1 MAVNLPKVLIL
12 GHSFV
17 KRLSRDISRG
27 FDDRAVLDFG
37 LEGSLSV
44 YLYGGRTIDKLRAF
58 DLGII
63 NSLTPEIVILEIGT
77 NNLAILPPELIGS
90 ALDDLVQWLLSS
102 SPVHVVG
109 WCYVIPRALSHP
121 CLLYTSPSPRDLS
134 TSRMPSSA

>member
-1 MAVNLPKVLIL
+1 MAFNLTKVLIL

-44 YLYGGRTIDKLRAF
+44 HLYGVGGQTIDKVRAF

-63 NSLTPEIVILEIGT
+63 N
-77 NNLAILPPELIGS
+77 
-90 ALDDLVQWLLSS
+90 
-102 SPVHVVG
+102 
-109 WCYVIPRALSHP
+109 
-121 CLLYTSPSPRDLS
+121 
-134 TSRMPSSA
+134 